1 MTSQSMNK
9 TVAHYLDARRIGRY
23 RMEKSIDLDKLKIGV
38 CYYPEHWSSELW
50 TSDLKRMQNA
60 GIEVLRIAEFAWNK
74 FEPKEGCFTFDFF
87 DSFLSVIEKT
97 SLKVIF
103 CTPTAT
109 PPAWLTQKYPEVLNC
124 EMDGTLLNHGMRR
137 HCSYNSE
144 VIRKKT
150 QILVTKLA
158 EHYGKHP
165 SIIGWQI
172 DNEMNCGTDEF
183 YAPSDHMA
191 FRLYLKEQY
200 HTLDALNQAWGCVF
214 WNQEYTEWDQV
225 YLPRHTGGKHSSNPH
240 MVLDAKRFF
249 SWSALRYAKLQHD
262 ILRISVPRDRF
273 ITTNGIFGHIDYDQ
287 MTDESI
293 DFITY
298 DSYPTF
304 GYDGVKHEAL
314 KDSLLDRKWSFKLA
328 KIRAISPQFGI
339 MEQQTGAGGWV
350 YPQKSPSP
358 KPGQVRLWTFQSIAH
373 GADFI
378 SYFRWRTCTFGT
390 EIYWFG
396 ILNYDNL
403 DNRRLAEITQTNQD
417 IHKISQISGSRYQA
431 DIALLND
438 YDNEWD
444 GEFDV
449 WHGPLRNASYQN
461 WFAAAQLLHVPFD
474 FVNMSNRVSAEY
486 LSRYKFVV
494 YPHAPIIE
502 EHTSKVLKEYVAN
515 GGILLM
521 GARTGY
527 KDKNGKCPM
536 REQPGLLSDLFGV
549 VIHDFN
555 YLPEYEQNKQV
566 RWADEKMDAILF
578 HEILTPNTES
588 CKAEAT
594 FDSDYYEGQPA
605 LTANSYGKGTAY
617 YFGAAFGVQTAKMF
631 LHKLNFAEPYG
642 CLVALPECCE
652 LTVREKDGNRYLFIL
667 NYNNEKV
674 EFKLNIPLTNL
685 FNGMIDEGSVELAA
699 YGVAVYQIN

>member
-1 MTSQSMNK
+1 
-9 TVAHYLDARRIGRY
+9 
-23 RMEKSIDLDKLKIGV
+23 MEKSIHLNKLKTGV

-50 TSDLKRMQNA
+50 ESDLKRMQHA
-60 GIEVLRIAEFAWNK
+60 GIEVLRIAEFAWSK
-74 FEPKEGCFTFDFF
+74 FEPTEGSFHFDFF
-87 DSFLSVIEKT
+87 DSFLNAVEKT
-97 SLKVIF
+97 PLKVIF

-109 PPAWLTQKYPEVLNC
+109 PPAWLTEKYPEVLNC
-124 EMDGTLLNHGMRR
+124 EIDGTTLNHGMRR

-144 VIRKKT
+144 IIREKT
-150 QILVTKLA
+150 RIIVAKLA

-183 YAPSDHMA
+183 YSRDDHEA
-191 FRLYLKEQY
+191 FRLYLKEKY
-200 HTLDALNQAWGCVF
+200 HTLTALNQAWGCVF
-214 WNQEYTEWDQV
+214 WNQEYTGWNEV
-225 YLPRHTGGKHSSNPH
+225 HLPRHTGGKHSPNPH

-262 ILRISVPRDRF
+262 ILRLSVPSDRF
-273 ITTNGIFGHIDYDQ
+273 ITTNGIFGHIDYDK

-293 DFITY
+293 DFLTY

-304 GYDGVKHEAL
+304 GFGGVNSEDRN
-314 KDSLLDRKWSFKLA
+314 DSLLDRKWSFKLA

-358 KPGQVRLWTFQSIAH
+358 KPGQARLWTFQSIAH

-403 DNRRLAEITQTNQD
+403 DNRRLSEITKTNED
-417 IHKISQISGSRYQA
+417 IGKIDSIAGARYQA
-431 DIALLND
+431 DIAILND

-461 WFAAAQLLHVPFD
+461 WFTAAQLLHTPFN
-474 FVNMSNRVSAEY
+474 FVNMSDRVSAEY
-486 LSRYKFVV
+486 LSQYKFVV

-502 EHTSKVLKEYVAN
+502 EHTAKVLKEYVAN
-515 GGILLM
+515 GGVLLM

-527 KDKNGKCPM
+527 KDQNGKCPM
-536 REQPGLLSDLFGV
+536 REQPGLLSDLFGIS
-549 VIHDFN
+549 IHDFT
-555 YLPEYEQNKQV
+555 YLAEFEQGRQ
-566 RWADEKMDAILF
+566 ADWQGEKMDAILF
-578 HEILTPNTES
+578 HEILSPNEKS
-588 CKAEAT
+588 CRVEAV
-594 FDSDYYEGQPA
+594 FKGDYYDGQPA
-605 LTANSYGKGTAY
+605 MTSNSFGKGTAY
-617 YFGAAFGVQTAKMF
+617 YFGAAFSVQAAKMF
-631 LHKLNFAEPYG
+631 LQRFMLDEPYRQIIE
-642 CLVALPECCE
+642 LPECCE
-652 LTVREKDGNRYLFIL
+652 VAIRKKDNINYLFVL
-667 NYNNEKV
+667 NYKGEKV
-674 EFKLNIPLTNL
+674 SFKLHKPL
-685 FNGMIDEGSVELAA
+685 IDLLTGTSNEGSVELDA
-699 YGVAVYQIN
+699 YGVAVYRLK